1 MLLYFICKYNIKTGK
16 VEKVEKNDRFLSV
29 LLIKNVNKT
38 VYTRFQ
44 ISECKKQVFR
54 SMFTKIY
61 YLLLTTL
68 EIMTTYSVHTASARE
83 EKGSVSRGA
92 HILKS
97 KIITS

>member
-1 MLLYFICKYNIKTGK
+1 M
-16 VEKVEKNDRFLSV
+16 
-29 LLIKNVNKT
+29 NKT

-97 KIITS
+97 KVLRHNSKRFSLNLKKKISICNFDILSVYIGHLMAV